1 MLPSSSADMDG
12 ESMANAEAR
21 RVTPLPR
28 EAPAPPAHEDAPGVE
43 ALPFWRR
50 RPLVASALGALVLL
64 ALAGAAYLYWDH
76 ARHFEETDDAFVD
89 ARQFA
94 LAPKVS
100 GYVTDVRVTDNQH
113 VAQGDVIARIDPR
126 DYRIALERA
135 QAQESAAR
143 STLENLGA
151 QVTSQ
156 RAQVGESRAEVAQA
170 EAALRFAQQEAARS
184 RELVQRGSGT
194 VQREQQ
200 TSSTLQQQQSNRSR
214 AQQGVAAARAQV
226 GSIAAQRETA
236 EANLRESEAQTR
248 QAELN
253 LAYTDVV
260 AAQSGRVVRLTAAV
274 GQYAQ
279 AGAALA
285 MFVPDDVWVTA
296 NFKETQLAKMR
307 VAQRA
312 GLTIDA
318 YPDLALEGHVASVQP
333 GSGAAFSLLPPE
345 NATGNY
351 VKIVQRVP
359 VKIVFDH
366 PPTDVALGPGMSVV
380 PVVRVDPNP
389 SLYERLRAML

>member
-1 MLPSSSADMDG
+1 
-12 ESMANAEAR
+12 MANAEAPE
-21 RVTPLPR
+21 VTPLQR
-28 EAPAPPAHEDAPGVE
+28 ETPAPPAHADAPGAE
-43 ALPFWRR
+43 ESPFWRR
-50 RPLVASALGALVLL
+50 HSLASALGALLFL
-64 ALAGAAYLYWDH
+64 SLAGAAYLYWDD

-94 LAPKVS
+94 VAPKVS
-100 GYVTDVRVTDNQH
+100 GYVTEVRVTDNQH
-113 VAQGDVIARIDPR
+113 VAQGEVIARIDPR
-126 DYRIALERA
+126 DYRIALQRA
-135 QAQESAAR
+135 QAQEAAAR

-184 RELVQRGSGT
+184 RELVQRGAGT

-200 TSSTLQQQQSNRSR
+200 TASTLQQQQSNRSR
-214 AQQGVAAARAQV
+214 AQESVAAARAQV
-226 GSIAAQRETA
+226 GSIAAQKETA

-248 QAELN
+248 LAELN
-253 LAYTDVV
+253 LGYTDVV

-285 MFVPDDVWVTA
+285 MFVPDDIWVTA
-296 NFKETQLAKMR
+296 NFKETQLANMR
-307 VAQRA
+307 VGQKVEI
-312 GLTIDA
+312 TIDA
-318 YPDLALEGHVASVQP
+318 YPDLRLEGRVASVQP

-366 PPTDVALGPGMSVV
+366 PPIDLALGPGMSVA
-380 PVVRVDPNP
+380 PLVRVDPNP